1 MARKAPAGRGKTT
14 ADRKGGGTPVVGI
27 LMGSATD
34 WEVMRHAAD
43 TLKSLGIPYEAK
55 ALSAHRNPDLVAEY
69 ARSARGRGLKAII
82 AGAGMA
88 AALPGVIAALTPL
101 PVLGVPCGGAALGG
115 LDAVL
120 SMVQMPAGVP
130 VATFAVGRSGAVNAA
145 IFAVTLLA
153 LNDAKAAKTLDAF
166 RAAQSAKVAELPV

>member
-1 MARKAPAGRGKTT
+1 MARKAPARRAGKASQT
-14 ADRKGGGTPVVGI
+14 AAGETPVVGI
-27 LMGSATD
+27 LMGSASD

-43 TLKSLGIPYEAK
+43 TLKSLGVPWEAK

-69 ARSARGRGLKAII
+69 ARTARGRGLKAII

-88 AALPGVIAALTPL
+88 AALPGVVAALTPL

-166 RAAQSAKVAELPV
+166 RKTQSEKVAELPI